1 MIGEKV
7 MIKKDIAIKNEMGL
21 TARAAATFVQ
31 HTNRYACDIF
41 ILMNDVV
48 IDAKSIMGIISL
60 GVRKGIEI
68 TLTCDGIDEHKA
80 MDDLI
85 NMINNE
91 LTEI

>member
-1 MIGEKV
+1 
-7 MIKKDIAIKNEMGL
+7 MIKKTIEIKNEMGL

-41 ILMNDVV
+41 IQKGDAM

-68 TLTCDGIDEHKA
+68 TLTCDGIDESKA
-80 MDDLI
+80 MDDLV
-85 NMINNE
+85 NMINQE
-91 LTEI
+91 LTKM